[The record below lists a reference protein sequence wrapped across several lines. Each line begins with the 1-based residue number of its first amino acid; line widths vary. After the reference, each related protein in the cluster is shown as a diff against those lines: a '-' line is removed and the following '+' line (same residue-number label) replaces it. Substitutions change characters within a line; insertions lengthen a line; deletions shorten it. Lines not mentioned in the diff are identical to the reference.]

1 MTSLINL
8 SAISKREVKRA
19 FTKDPLIVNQSLA
32 EKLYDEFYF
41 IPITRYAW
49 KYLDKLITG
58 EVGVFNSRR
67 IIINLPMPKG
77 KTAKHP

>member
-1 MTSLINL
+1 MKNELL
-8 SAISKREVKRA
+8 DLLKISKNEVKRA

-32 EKLYDEFYF
+32 DKLYDEFYF

-58 EVGVFNSRR
+58 EVGVFNARR
-67 IIINLPMPKG
+67 IVINLPVLKND
-77 KTAKHP
+77 KRN